1 MNRCKWCNIKNPKY
15 VKYHDDEW
23 GVPNFDDHYLYE
35 MLILESFQAGLSWEC
50 ILNKREAF
58 RKAYDN
64 FDIEKV
70 CKYDE
75 RKITE
80 LLQNKDIIRNRRKID
95 ASVKNSQILRQITK
109 EYESFYDYLKIF
121 TGNEIIHETDKT
133 RSDISD
139 AISNDLKGRGM
150 KFVGSTIIYSFLQAV
165 GIIYSHERGCYLY
178 KP

>member
-1 MNRCKWCNIKNPKY
+1 MNHCKWCNMKNPKY

-35 MLILESFQAGLSWEC
+35 MLILESFRAGLSWEC

-80 LLQNKDIIRNRRKID
+80 LLQNKNIIRNRRKID
-95 ASVKNSQILRQITK
+95 ASIKNSQILRQIIK
-109 EYESFYDYLKIF
+109 EYGSFYGYLNAFI
-121 TGNEIIHETDKT
+121 GNKIIHETDET

-139 AISNDLKGRGM
+139 AISNDLKECGM

-165 GIIYSHERGCYLY
+165 GIIYSHERDCYLY